1 MQNYFDYFYA
11 ILYVILLFLS
21 YRAGLHNDK
30 RTTWI
35 AIAVTFFF
43 IAFRAPVVGA
53 DTYNYVRYLTGEHY
67 FYNLDPRPLEIF
79 FVYYREFIN
88 QITDSRFVVMLI
100 NTTITMAPVFYMV
113 KKYSYNAPLSLLMF
127 FYLDCTAIYFVGLR
141 QIIGFSFILWGLLYC
156 INEMEPRESSTKYPS
171 YKALL
176 FLGISILIGYFF
188 HTSIIVYGA
197 IIVLALFTPL
207 KSKTVASS
215 LICGS
220 AVIGFILGRFDVL
233 GFFNFLYL
241 LDVDSTARLSGYL
254 LNEELHQVSAINIVA
269 RLSVLGLVSLY
280 FIDTEKMNHVFFK
293 LFVFGI
299 TIYNL
304 LYSVPMIHRFVPIF
318 NLFGTIVFTWI
329 LYKRRRGQEN
339 KYQWAKIVCILVVL
353 YYTRSMFIRI
363 NEWDPNSEDRMH
375 PYYFIFQDYSNHPS
389 IKKF

>member
-1 MQNYFDYFYA
+1 MQTYFDYFYA

-21 YRAGLHNDK
+21 YRAGLRNDK
-30 RTTWI
+30 RTTWF

-53 DTYNYVRYLTGEHY
+53 DTYNYVRYLTGEQY
-67 FYNLDPRPLEIF
+67 FYNQDPRPLEIF

-88 QITDSRFVVMLI
+88 DITDSRFVVMLI
-100 NTTITMAPVFYMV
+100 NSAITMAPVFYMV

-127 FYLDCTAIYFVGLR
+127 FYLDCIAIYFVGLR

-156 INEMEPRESSTKYPS
+156 LNDIELQGSSAKYPS

-176 FLGISILIGYFF
+176 FLGISIFIGYFF
-188 HTSIIVYGA
+188 HASNIVYGV

-220 AVIGFILGRFDVL
+220 AIIGIILGTFDVL
-233 GFFNFLYL
+233 GFFNFLYF
-241 LDVDSTARLSGYL
+241 LDVDSTERLSGYL
-254 LNEELHQVSAINIVA
+254 LNEELNQSGAINILA
-269 RLSVLGLVSLY
+269 RLSVVGLASLY
-280 FIDTEKMNHVFFK
+280 FIDTDKVNHVFLK
-293 LFVFGI
+293 LFVIGI

-304 LYSVPMIHRFVPIF
+304 LYSAPMIHRFVPIF
-318 NLFGTIVFTWI
+318 TLFGTVVFTWI
-329 LYKRRRGQEN
+329 LDKRRRGQNN

-363 NEWDPNSEDRMH
+363 NEWNPNSEDRMH
-375 PYYFIFQDYSNHPS
+375 PYYFIFQDYSDHPS

>member
-1 MQNYFDYFYA
+1 
-11 ILYVILLFLS
+11 
-21 YRAGLHNDK
+21 
-30 RTTWI
+30 
-35 AIAVTFFF
+35 
-43 IAFRAPVVGA
+43 
-53 DTYNYVRYLTGEHY
+53 
-67 FYNLDPRPLEIF
+67 
-79 FVYYREFIN
+79 
-88 QITDSRFVVMLI
+88 
-100 NTTITMAPVFYMV
+100 MAPVFYMV

-156 INEMEPRESSTKYPS
+156 LNEMEHRGSSAKYPS

-188 HTSIIVYGA
+188 HTSNIVYGA
-197 IIVLALFTPL
+197 SIVLALFTPL